1 MCNDTGLLDS
11 ADFYSD
17 HARLGLDEFM
27 LDGSLA
33 EFSAVNDVQKIG
45 ARVLLVN
52 GVNEG
57 SDHEESIRIFKLIS
71 DCTHVVFEGSTHFA
85 HFEER
90 AKYGTRERFPRI
102 QRHNGFT
109 RCL

>member
-1 MCNDTGLLDS
+1 
-11 ADFYSD
+11 
-17 HARLGLDEFM
+17 M

-90 AKYGTRERFPRI
+90 AKFMGLVK
-102 QRHNGFT
+102 GFLES
-109 RCL
+109 RDIMDIPDACKPNNNY